1 MRKDK
6 CVPKG
11 SDEQVVF
18 VTLTLEADWLHIC
31 LDWINHL
38 QRERMRKTKHIM
50 IMS

>member
-18 VTLTLEADWLHIC
+18 VTLTLETDWLHIC

-38 QRERMRKTKHIM
+38 QRERVRKTKHIM